1 MPTVN
6 NVTAGKPKI
15 SGSVYRAPKG
25 ATLPTDT
32 TTALDNAFVEIGYLS
47 EDGVTNSNSP
57 STENIKAWGGDTVL
71 TLLSEKEDTWQFSML
86 EATSVNVLKAVYGSA
101 NVTGALTT
109 GITVEANASEP
120 EEAAWV
126 FDMVLRG
133 GIAKRVVIPDAQVTE
148 IGDIVYQD
156 SDAVKYEITLTALP
170 DADGNTHYEY
180 IK

>member
-25 ATLPTDT
+25 TTLPTDT
-32 TTALDNAFVEIGYLS
+32 TTTLDNAFVEIGYLS

-71 TLLSEKEDTWQFSML
+71 TLLSEKKDTWQFSML
-86 EATSVNVLKAVYGSA
+86 EATNVNVLKAVYGSA
-101 NVTGALTT
+101 NVSGALTT
-109 GITVEANASEP
+109 GITAEANASEP

-133 GIAKRVVIPDAQVTE
+133 GIARRVVIPDAQVTE

-156 SDAVKYEITLTALP
+156 SDAIKYEITLTALP
-170 DADGNTHYEY
+170 DADGNSHYEY